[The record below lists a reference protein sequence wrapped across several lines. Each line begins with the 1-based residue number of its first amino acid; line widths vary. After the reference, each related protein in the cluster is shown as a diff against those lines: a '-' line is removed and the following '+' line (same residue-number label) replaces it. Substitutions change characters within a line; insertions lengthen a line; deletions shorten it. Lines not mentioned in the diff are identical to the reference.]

1 MGVIIVRRRLVR
13 DLGTIAGIVVILAA
27 VVFINGYTRRG
38 TLATEMEKV
47 RRKAESDQVNMGAEL
62 LSWSLLRETKGT
74 SWSGPAF
81 ASDLVAKKDT
91 SVNLIGFM
99 VPQYEFRQ
107 MSEFILLPLPIE
119 CYFCQAPPMRE
130 VILVQMAK
138 DAKVDLVKEPV
149 LITGDLTLNEGK
161 GTKFFYVVKNATRG
175 AAGKGG
181 KLTPQR
187 PSADH
192 IMHGA
197 AAKQAEEAAKETLS
211 PGQEP
216 PKAPGTATP
225 ALEAVPAPAPP
236 KPQPNP

>member
-1 MGVIIVRRRLVR
+1 MRRRVVR
-13 DLGTIAGIVVILAA
+13 DLGTIVGIVVILAA
-27 VVFINGYTRRG
+27 VVLVNGYTRRS
-38 TLATEMEKV
+38 TLGAEKEEI
-47 RRKAESDQVNMGAEL
+47 RRKVETEQMNMGVDL
-62 LSWSLLRETKGT
+62 LSWSLLRETKGM
-74 SWSGPAF
+74 SWSGPTF
-81 ASDLVAKKDT
+81 ASDLLAKKDT
-91 SVNLIGFM
+91 RVNLIGFM

-107 MSEFILLPLPIE
+107 MTEFILLPKPIE

-130 VILVQMAK
+130 VVLVQMAK
-138 DAKVDLVKEPV
+138 DAKVDLAKEPV

-161 GTKFFYVVKNATRG
+161 GTKFFYVVKNATR
-175 AAGKGG
+175 AAAEKGG

-192 IMHGA
+192 MMHGA

-225 ALEAVPAPAPP
+225 APEATPAPAPP
-236 KPQPNP
+236 KPQANP